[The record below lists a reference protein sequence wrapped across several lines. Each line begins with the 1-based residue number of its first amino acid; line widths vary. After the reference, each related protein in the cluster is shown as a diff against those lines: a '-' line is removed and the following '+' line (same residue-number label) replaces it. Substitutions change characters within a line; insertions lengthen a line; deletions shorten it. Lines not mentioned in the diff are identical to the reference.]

1 MPNITTERREKM
13 AKPYISKQK
22 VKDFIF
28 DIYCEKRDE
37 IYKAE
42 SAAIN
47 QVVAAT
53 ESFKRLEDALNSA
66 RSIAEEIVQAGFG
79 DSFLNKIPTLRS
91 LLNETISRSKYTYS
105 DPLKSWEAICEIIK
119 PFEEQLSELSLA
131 KCDAYKIIEN
141 AQTGRAAADA
151 LKEQGL
157 DFYSWQKK
165 EVEENLDI
173 SALKGGD

>member
-1 MPNITTERREKM
+1 M

-22 VKDFIF
+22 VKDFIY

-47 QVVAAT
+47 KAVDAT

-66 RSIAEEIVQAGFG
+66 RSIAEEIVQEGFG
-79 DSFLNKIPTLRS
+79 DAFLNKIPTLRS
-91 LLNETISRSKYTYS
+91 LACETISRSKYMYS
-105 DPLKSWEAICEIIK
+105 NPLESWGAICEIVK
-119 PFEEQLSELSLA
+119 PFEEQLSELSYA

-141 AQTGRAAADA
+141 SQNGRAAADA

>member
-1 MPNITTERREKM
+1 M

-22 VKDFIF
+22 VKDFIY

-47 QVVAAT
+47 KAVDAT

-66 RSIAEEIVQAGFG
+66 RSIAEEMVQEGFG
-79 DSFLNKIPTLRS
+79 DAFLNKIPTLRS
-91 LLNETISRSKYTYS
+91 LACETISRSKYMYS
-105 DPLKSWEAICEIIK
+105 NPLESWEAICKIVK

>member
-1 MPNITTERREKM
+1 MYSNP
-13 AKPYISKQK
+13 
-22 VKDFIF
+22 
-28 DIYCEKRDE
+28 
-37 IYKAE
+37 
-42 SAAIN
+42 
-47 QVVAAT
+47 
-53 ESFKRLEDALNSA
+53 LE
-66 RSIAEEIVQAGFG
+66 
-79 DSFLNKIPTLRS
+79 
-91 LLNETISRSKYTYS
+91 
-105 DPLKSWEAICEIIK
+105 SWEAICKIVK

-165 EVEENLDI
+165 ESEENLDI

>member
-1 MPNITTERREKM
+1 M
-13 AKPYISKQK
+13 AKPYISKQRI
-22 VKDFIF
+22 KDFIY

-37 IYKAE
+37 IYKKE

-47 QVVAAT
+47 KAVDAT

-66 RSIAEEIVQAGFG
+66 RTIAEEIKQIGFG
-79 DSFLNKIPTLRS
+79 DAFLNKIPTLRS
-91 LLNETISRSKYTYS
+91 LASETISRSKYMYS
-105 DPLKSWEAICEIIK
+105 DPLKSWSTICEIVK
-119 PFEEQLSELSLA
+119 PFEEQLSELSSA
-131 KCDAYKIIEN
+131 KCYAYRIIEN
-141 AQTGRAAADA
+141 AQNGRAAADA

-165 EVEENLDI
+165 ETEENLDI

>member
-1 MPNITTERREKM
+1 M
-13 AKPYISKQK
+13 AKSYISKQK

-37 IYKAE
+37 IYKKE

-47 QVVAAT
+47 KAVDAT

-66 RSIAEEIVQAGFG
+66 RAIAEEVKQIGFG
-79 DSFLNKIPTLRS
+79 DAFLNKIPTLRS
-91 LLNETISRSKYTYS
+91 LASETISRSKYMYS
-105 DPLKSWEAICEIIK
+105 DPLKSWSTICEIVK
-119 PFEEQLSELSLA
+119 PFEEQLSELSSA
-131 KCDAYKIIEN
+131 KCDAYRIIEN

-165 EVEENLDI
+165 ETEENLDI

>member
-1 MPNITTERREKM
+1 M

-22 VKDFIF
+22 VKDFIY

-47 QVVAAT
+47 KAVDAT

-66 RSIAEEIVQAGFG
+66 RSIAEEIVQEGFG
-79 DSFLNKIPTLRS
+79 DAFLNKIPTLRS
-91 LLNETISRSKYTYS
+91 LACETISRSKYMYS
-105 DPLKSWEAICEIIK
+105 NPLESWEAICKIVK

>member
-1 MPNITTERREKM
+1 M

-47 QVVAAT
+47 QAVDAT

-91 LLNETISRSKYTYS
+91 LASEAISRSKYMYS
-105 DPLKSWEAICEIIK
+105 DPLKSWETICEIIK
-119 PFEEQLSELSLA
+119 PFEEQLSELSFA

>member
-1 MPNITTERREKM
+1 M

-22 VKDFIF
+22 VKDFIY

-47 QVVAAT
+47 KAVDAT

-66 RSIAEEIVQAGFG
+66 RSIAEEIVQEGFG
-79 DSFLNKIPTLRS
+79 DAFLNKIPTLRS
-91 LLNETISRSKYTYS
+91 LACETISRSKYMYS
-105 DPLKSWEAICEIIK
+105 NPLESWGAICKIVK
-119 PFEEQLSELSLA
+119 PFEEQLSELSSA
-131 KCDAYKIIEN
+131 KCDAYRIIEN

-165 EVEENLDI
+165 EAEENLDI

>member
-1 MPNITTERREKM
+1 MTKS
-13 AKPYISKQK
+13 YVSKQK

-47 QVVAAT
+47 KAVAAT
-53 ESFKRLEDALNSA
+53 ESFKRLEGALNSA

-79 DSFLNKIPTLRS
+79 DSVLNKIPTLKS
-91 LLNETISRSKYTYS
+91 LLSETISRSKYTYS
-105 DPLKSWEAICEIIK
+105 DPLKSWSTICEIVK
-119 PFEEQLSELSLA
+119 PFEEQLSELSFA
-131 KCDAYKIIEN
+131 KCDAYKIIDN

>member
-1 MPNITTERREKM
+1 M
-13 AKPYISKQK
+13 AKPYISKQR
-22 VKDFIF
+22 VKDFIY

-47 QVVAAT
+47 KAVDAT

-66 RSIAEEIVQAGFG
+66 RSIAEEIVQEGFG
-79 DSFLNKIPTLRS
+79 DAFLNKIPTLRS
-91 LLNETISRSKYTYS
+91 LACETISRSKYMYS
-105 DPLKSWEAICEIIK
+105 NPLESWEAICKIVK
-119 PFEEQLSELSLA
+119 PFEEQLSELSSA
-131 KCDAYKIIEN
+131 KCDAYRIIEN
-141 AQTGRAAADA
+141 AQNGRAAADA

-165 EVEENLDI
+165 ESEENLDI

>member
-1 MPNITTERREKM
+1 M

-22 VKDFIF
+22 VKDFIY

-37 IYKAE
+37 IYKKE
-42 SAAIN
+42 NAAIN
-47 QVVAAT
+47 KTVDAT

-66 RSIAEEIVQAGFG
+66 RSIAEEIKQLGFG
-79 DSFLNKIPTLRS
+79 DAFLNKIPTLRS
-91 LLNETISRSKYTYS
+91 LASETISRSKYMYS
-105 DPLKSWEAICEIIK
+105 DPLKSWSTICEIVK
-119 PFEEQLSELSLA
+119 PFEEQLSELSSA
-131 KCDAYKIIEN
+131 KCDAYRIIEN
-141 AQTGRAAADA
+141 AQNGRAAADA

-165 EVEENLDI
+165 ESEENLDI

>member
-1 MPNITTERREKM
+1 M

-28 DIYCEKRDE
+28 DIYCEKQDE

-66 RSIAEEIVQAGFG
+66 RSIAEEVVQAGFG

>member
-1 MPNITTERREKM
+1 M

-22 VKDFIF
+22 VKDFIY

-47 QVVAAT
+47 KAVDAT

-66 RSIAEEIVQAGFG
+66 RSIAEEIVQEGFG
-79 DSFLNKIPTLRS
+79 DAFLNKIPTLRS
-91 LLNETISRSKYTYS
+91 LACETISRSKYMYS
-105 DPLKSWEAICEIIK
+105 NPLESWEAICKIVK

-131 KCDAYKIIEN
+131 RCDAYKIIEN

>member
-1 MPNITTERREKM
+1 MSNITTERRQKM

-47 QVVAAT
+47 KAVAST
-53 ESFKRLEDALNSA
+53 ESFKHLEGALNSA
-66 RSIAEEIVQAGFG
+66 RSIAEEIVRAGFG
-79 DSFLNKIPTLRS
+79 DSVLNKIPTLKS
-91 LLNETISRSKYTYS
+91 LLSETISRSKYMYS
-105 DPLKSWEAICEIIK
+105 DPLKSWSTICEIVK
-119 PFEEQLSELSLA
+119 PFEEQLSELSSA
-131 KCDAYKIIEN
+131 KCDAYRIIEN
-141 AQTGRAAADA
+141 AQNGRAAADA
-151 LKEQGL
+151 LEEQGL
-157 DFYSWQKK
+157 DFYSWKKK
-165 EVEENLDI
+165 ETEENLDI

>member
-1 MPNITTERREKM
+1 M
-13 AKPYISKQK
+13 AKQYISKQR
-22 VKDFIF
+22 VKDFIY

-47 QVVAAT
+47 KAVDAT

-66 RSIAEEIVQAGFG
+66 RSIAEEIVQEGFG
-79 DSFLNKIPTLRS
+79 DAFLNKIPTLRS
-91 LLNETISRSKYTYS
+91 LACETISRSKYMYS
-105 DPLKSWEAICEIIK
+105 NPLESWEAICKIVK

-141 AQTGRAAADA
+141 AQTGRAAADV

-165 EVEENLDI
+165 ETEENLDI
-173 SALKGGD
+173 SALKGGE

>member
-1 MPNITTERREKM
+1 M

-66 RSIAEEIVQAGFG
+66 RSIAEEVVQAGFG

-91 LLNETISRSKYTYS
+91 LLNATISRSKYTYS